1 MRAMWL
7 RASVLCVTLVTLYT
21 HLTPLAQAE
30 ERPEERPEEHP
41 EKSSSERPSE
51 PPPAAWRHAH
61 MLAARANPPGLVLDN
76 TLGYELKLRHL
87 YGAEERHPLL
97 GPTRGLIAGRALLT
111 PQSAQL
117 GPLLRATPLTVLEL
131 QLSALYALPSTGV
144 ARARRSQLSDAATL
158 ASINIDE
165 GGADAI
171 QTRGWLLSAQATLQ
185 LKVRRLAVRS
195 AHQIRASLL
204 RPEGSTGTFYDQNFD
219 VITPFRSL
227 LYQAE
232 TDAVYLSPDDAWLL
246 GLRHTYTLPL
256 AAGAG
261 RVERLGP
268 IFLWNITQERPGVGG
283 KHSLVVLSQW
293 HLQHSRRAGQE
304 VSAWVPYFAVAYL
317 MQGGL

>member
-1 MRAMWL
+1 MRAMWH

-30 ERPEERPEEHP
+30 ERP
-41 EKSSSERPSE
+41 SERPSE
-51 PPPAAWRHAH
+51 RPEQAPRAAWRRAH
-61 MLAARANPPGLVLDN
+61 MLAARANPPGLVLDSL
-76 TLGYELKLRHL
+76 LGYELKLRHL

-97 GPTRGLIAGRALLT
+97 GPTRGLIGGRALLT

-117 GPLLRATPLTVLEL
+117 GPIIRATPLTVIEL
-131 QLSALYALPSTGV
+131 QLSALYVLPITDV
-144 ARARRSQLSDAATL
+144 ERARRSSLSDAATL
-158 ASINIDE
+158 SATQLEE

-171 QTRGWLLSAQATLQ
+171 LTRGWRLSAQATLQ
-185 LKVRRLAVRS
+185 LKVRRAAVRS
-195 AHQIRASLL
+195 AHQLRASLL

-232 TDAVYLSPDDAWLL
+232 TDAVYMSPDDAWLL

-256 AAGAG
+256 AAGGG

-304 VSAWVPYFAVAYL
+304 VSRWAPYFAVAYL